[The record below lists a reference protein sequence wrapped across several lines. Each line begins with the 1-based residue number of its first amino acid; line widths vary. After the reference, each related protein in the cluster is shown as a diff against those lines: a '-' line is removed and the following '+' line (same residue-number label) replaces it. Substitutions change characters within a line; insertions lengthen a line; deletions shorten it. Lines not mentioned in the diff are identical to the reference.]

1 MVINEASPTAEAT
14 QRFAQKVFHELQ
26 QSILQH
32 EAGALTG
39 DIEAIHDMRVGIR
52 RLRVA
57 LGNFS
62 VCLSKEQRKR
72 LRTSL
77 KNLADALGGV
87 RDLDV
92 MVDALRSK
100 LTSRPA
106 QNRAAIS
113 LFISRLRS
121 RRRRR
126 HHHLVSYLQGEE
138 YALFKNEFQT
148 DSVNEP
154 IPGKGIE
161 EFQNEQ
167 AA

>member
-1 MVINEASPTAEAT
+1 MVINEVSPAAEAT
-14 QRFAQKVFHELQ
+14 QQFAQKVFYELQ

-32 EAGALTG
+32 EAAALSG
-39 DIEAIHDMRVGIR
+39 DIEAVHDMRVGIR

-126 HHHLVSYLQGEE
+126 HHQLVGYLQGEE
-138 YALFKNEFQT
+138 YARFKNEFQAG
-148 DSVNEP
+148 SVNQSL
-154 IPGKGIE
+154 PGKGIE

>member
-1 MVINEASPTAEAT
+1 MVINEASPAAEAT
-14 QRFAQKVFHELQ
+14 QEFAQKVFYELQ
-26 QSILQH
+26 QAILRH
-32 EAGALTG
+32 EADALSG

-57 LGNFS
+57 IGNFS
-62 VCLSKEQRKR
+62 VCLSREQRNR

-100 LTSRPA
+100 LASRPA

-126 HHHLVSYLQGEE
+126 HHQLAAYLQGEE
-138 YALFKNEFQT
+138 YARFKSEFQAG
-148 DSVNEP
+148 SINEP

-161 EFQNEQ
+161 EFRNEQ